1 MRDDVLIDAGPLVAL
16 LDRSDA
22 AHARCQH
29 VLETL
34 THPPLTVWPAL
45 AEASYLLSK
54 IHLGQSTLLR
64 LLQTGTVSIAK
75 LERDDVGRM
84 YELMAKYRDLPMDLA
99 DAAIVRVAERER
111 INRVFTIDQ
120 KDFRIYRP
128 AHIRHF
134 TLLPST
140 MFPA

>member
-29 VLETL
+29 VFETL
-34 THPPLTVWPAL
+34 THPPLTVWPAV
-45 AEASYLLSK
+45 AEASHLLSR
-54 IHLGQSTLLR
+54 IHLGQLALLR
-64 LLQTGTVSIAK
+64 LAQTGTVGIAR
-75 LERDDVGRM
+75 LDQEDLGRM
-84 YELMAKYRDLPMDLA
+84 HELMAKYHDLPMDLA

-111 INRVFTIDQ
+111 INRVFTVDH
-120 KDFRIYRP
+120 KDFRVYRP

-134 TLLPST
+134 TLLPSA

>member
-29 VLETL
+29 VFETL
-34 THPPLTVWPAL
+34 ARPPLTVWPAL
-45 AEASYLLSK
+45 AEASYLLSR
-54 IHLGQSTLLR
+54 IHLGQFALLR
-64 LLQTGTVSIAK
+64 VVQTGTVSIAK
-75 LERDDVGRM
+75 LDREDLGRM
-84 YELMAKYRDLPMDLA
+84 HELMAKYHDLPMDLA

-111 INRVFTIDQ
+111 INRVFTIDH
-120 KDFRIYRP
+120 KDFRVYRP

-134 TLLPST
+134 TLLPSA